1 MTTKDKILDEL
12 LKSGDEYISGGRLG
26 RNLGISR
33 NSVWKAVR
41 QLEDEGHIIDAV
53 TNKGYRLIRN
63 ADTITKD
70 DILQSLSSDIKKS
83 DIHILDTTDST
94 NNYAKKLAEEGAPE
108 NTIVI
113 ANEQTSGKG
122 RLGRSFIS
130 PKNTGIYMSIIL
142 RPDMKIDIAQM
153 LTSCIAVSAARAID
167 SLYKCNTR
175 IKWVNDLMVNDK
187 KICGILTEATI
198 DCEAANFRYIVAG
211 IGINVGS
218 IRSVFDN
225 ELLET
230 ASSLEDETG
239 IVIPRS
245 RIIAAVIDSVINDYM
260 SLSDKSFLD
269 EYRKRSWITGKPVT
283 IYSHGIQK
291 DAFAVDIDD
300 TAGLV
305 VKYKNGETEVI
316 NSGEARVRRVLG

>member
-1 MTTKDKILDEL
+1 MTTKDKILCEL
-12 LKSGDEYISGGRLG
+12 IKSGNEYISGGRLG

-33 NSVWKAVR
+33 NSIWKAVK

-53 TNKGYRLIRN
+53 TNKGYRLMRN

-70 DILQSLSSDIKKS
+70 AILQSLSADIDKS
-83 DIHILDTTDST
+83 QIYILDTTDST

-113 ANEQTSGKG
+113 ANKQTSGKG
-122 RLGRSFIS
+122 RMGRSFLS
-130 PKNTGIYMSIIL
+130 PKNTGIYMSIIM

-153 LTSCIAVSAARAID
+153 LTSCIAVSAAKAID
-167 SLYKCNTR
+167 SLYKCNTQ

-198 DCEAANFRYIVAG
+198 DCEAANFKYIVAG

-218 IRSVFDN
+218 IRSAFDQ
-225 ELLET
+225 ELLEI

-245 RIIAAVIDSVINDYM
+245 QIIATVIDYVINDSG
-260 SLSDKSFLD
+260 SLSDRSFLD
-269 EYRKRSWITGKPVT
+269 EYRKRSWIIGKPVT
-283 IYSHGIQK
+283 ISAQGIQK
-291 DAFAVDIDD
+291 DAVAVDIDD

-305 VKYKNGETEVI
+305 VKYENGQTDVI
-316 NSGEARVRRVLG
+316 NSGEARVKRTEI

>member
-63 ADTITKD
+63 VDTITKD

-153 LTSCIAVSAARAID
+153 LTSCIAVSAAKAID

-283 IYSHGIQK
+283 IYAHGIQK
-291 DAFAVDIDD
+291 DAVAVDIDD

-316 NSGEARVRRVLG
+316 NSGEARVRRALS

>member
-153 LTSCIAVSAARAID
+153 LTSCIAVSAAKAID

-283 IYSHGIQK
+283 IYAHGIQK
-291 DAFAVDIDD
+291 DAVAVDIDD

-316 NSGEARVRRVLG
+316 NSGEARVRRALS

>member
-1 MTTKDKILDEL
+1 MTTKDKILCEL
-12 LKSGDEYISGGRLG
+12 IKSGNEYISGGRLG

-33 NSVWKAVR
+33 NSIWKAVK

-53 TNKGYRLIRN
+53 TNKGYRLMRN

-70 DILQSLSSDIKKS
+70 AILQSLSADIDKS
-83 DIHILDTTDST
+83 QIYILDTTDST
-94 NNYAKKLAEEGAPE
+94 NNYAKKLAEEGAQE

-122 RLGRSFIS
+122 RMGRSFLS
-130 PKNTGIYMSIIL
+130 PKNTGIYMSIIM

-153 LTSCIAVSAARAID
+153 LTSCIAVSAAKAID
-167 SLYKCNTR
+167 SLYKCNTQ

-198 DCEAANFRYIVAG
+198 DCEAANFKYIVVG

-218 IRSVFDN
+218 IRSAFDQ
-225 ELLET
+225 ELLEI

-245 RIIAAVIDSVINDYM
+245 QIIATVIDYVINDSG
-260 SLSDKSFLD
+260 SLSDRSFLD
-269 EYRKRSWITGKPVT
+269 EYRKRSWIIGKPVT
-283 IYSHGIQK
+283 IYAHGIQK
-291 DAFAVDIDD
+291 DAVAVDIDD

-305 VKYKNGETEVI
+305 VKYENGQTEVI
-316 NSGEARVRRVLG
+316 NSGEARVRRTEI